1 MGAGLGADTIATGK
15 IGSVVGVIFIL
26 VFMLM
31 LYGFFGFIADV
42 VLVVNLLMIIGV
54 SALFGATLTLPGI
67 AGIVLTLG
75 MAVDANILPFE
86 RIRDEVK
93 SGAPTLRAVDYGF
106 TRSAKTV
113 LDGELT
119 NLICALILFQFG
131 AGPIRGF
138 AVTLSIG
145 VMTTLFT
152 CLLLTRV
159 FVDYYMNGKSRRIGF
174 IRRK

>member
-1 MGAGLGADTIATGK
+1 MIFMIAYYR
-15 IGSVVGVIFIL
+15 VPGVIASVALIIYSL
-26 VFMLM
+26 IVFSIFKL
-31 LYGFFGFIADV
+31 IPV
-42 VLVVNLLMIIGV
+42 
-54 SALFGATLTLPGI
+54 TLTLAGI
-67 AGIVLTLG
+67 AGFILSIG

-86 RIRDEVK
+86 RIRDEVRE
-93 SGAPTLRAVDYGF
+93 GVPTLRAVDYGF
-106 TRSAKTV
+106 TRSTKTV

-145 VMTTLFT
+145 VATTLFT

-159 FVDYYMNGKSRRIGF
+159 IVDWYMNGKSKKIGY
-174 IRRK
+174 IRNK

>member
-1 MGAGLGADTIATGK
+1 
-15 IGSVVGVIFIL
+15 
-26 VFMLM
+26 
-31 LYGFFGFIADV
+31 
-42 VLVVNLLMIIGV
+42 
-54 SALFGATLTLPGI
+54 
-67 AGIVLTLG
+67 

-93 SGAPTLRAVDYGF
+93 SGVPTLRAVDYGF

-152 CLLLTRV
+152 CLLLSRIII
-159 FVDYYMNGKSRRIGF
+159 DWYMGGKSRKIGY
-174 IRRK
+174 IRNK